1 MPAAPPHPVHKT
13 KRKSPDRIP
22 PATTAE
28 TASEIAYRGTRT
40 LLADPEHF
48 AKRRES
54 QVDEQSGK
62 LPGG

>member
-1 MPAAPPHPVHKT
+1 M
-13 KRKSPDRIP
+13 
-22 PATTAE
+22 
-28 TASEIAYRGTRT
+28 AYRGTRT
-40 LLADPEHF
+40 LMAEPEHF